1 VAEINVGADR
11 GIVKGQKFFVF
22 NSTEMKYLATL
33 TINMVSAT
41 SAAGELSVIRGTVKV
56 NDHVTNRFE

>member
-1 VAEINVGADR
+1 M
-11 GIVKGQKFFVF
+11 KFFIY
-22 NSTEMKYLATL
+22 NGSEMKYLATL

-41 SAAGELSVIRGTVKV
+41 SAAGELNVIRGSVKV